1 MNGVGALRIMVWSLA
16 GVRILLVDDDAETL
30 EICELV
36 FSSEGAAVTA
46 VARPDVA
53 YGMLQAAPFDVRVS
67 DIAMPDLDGY
77 WLIERVRSLESGS
90 REVPA
95 LALST
100 HASTAD
106 RDGVMSAGYQLHVA
120 KPVDPRA
127 LVAAVRSLLR

>member
-1 MNGVGALRIMVWSLA
+1 VRIMGGSLA

-36 FSSEGAAVTA
+36 FTIEGAAVAA

-53 YGMLQAAPFDVRVS
+53 YGMLHGRRFDVLIS

-77 WLIERVRSLESGS
+77 WLIGRVRSLDSEA
-90 REVPA
+90 REMPA
-95 LALST
+95 LALSA
-100 HASTAD
+100 HASEAD
-106 RDGVMSAGYQLHVA
+106 RAGAMSAGFQLHVA